1 MSAEAHVERDAA
13 IAYAVRGWPV
23 FPLHPIR
30 PDGRCSG
37 CGGEQCAGKHPVTK
51 GWGRSI
57 PSVAAA
63 ESSWRGAFG
72 ARGIGLVCGPGA
84 GVFGID
90 ADRRHGAEST
100 LSDWRRQGRRS
111 DTVVDQTGDGWHF
124 LYRWPD
130 ELEVE
135 IRAQDLGGGLQC
147 RGADHFLVLAP
158 SMHRSGRRY
167 RWVRSPD
174 EYEIAD
180 APDWLLELIVAS
192 SKRKT
197 PIVPEG
203 EQLLVPI
210 HHRHDMLVRWLGIQ
224 RSMGFGEAA
233 LLGFTDVFLDTSV
246 EIDEARCPLDREH
259 ARNTARDIARRYP
272 PHRTNGDRP

>member
-1 MSAEAHVERDAA
+1 MSAEAHVERRAA
-13 IAYAVRGWPV
+13 LAYARLELPI
-23 FPLHPIR
+23 FPLHPIV
-30 PDGRCSG
+30 GNRCG
-37 CGGEQCAGKHPVTK
+37 CGDPRCKAIGKHPIGK
-51 GWGRSI
+51 GWQNTI
-57 PSVAAA
+57 ASVAAA
-63 ESSWRGAFG
+63 EASWQPRLG
-72 ARGIGLVCGPGA
+72 ARGIGLVCGPRA
-84 GVFGID
+84 GVFGLD
-90 ADRRHGAEST
+90 ADRRHGAEAT
-100 LSDWRRQGRRS
+100 LADWRRQGRRS
-111 DTVVDQTGDGWHF
+111 ETVTDETGDGWHF

-158 SMHRSGRRY
+158 SMHRSGKRY

-174 EYEIAD
+174 EHEIAD

-210 HHRHDMLVRWLGIQ
+210 GHRHDMLVRFLGLL
-224 RSMGFGEAA
+224 RSMGFGEQA
-233 LLGFTDVFLDTSV
+233 LVGFARVFLDTSV
-246 EIDEARCPLDREH
+246 EIDEQRCPLDRAQAE
-259 ARNTARDIARRYP
+259 ADARDIARRYP